1 MDSSRPLVDAVDR
14 LRERD
19 PRFPREAYL
28 FVVAALAA
36 AVERMPRVRRE
47 DAQRRHL
54 SGGEVVTA
62 VVRLARDEFG
72 PLAPAVFREWG
83 VLAGRDIGAIVF
95 DLVGCGQL
103 SAREED
109 RPEDFRHPAELLAAL
124 SGTGSTPRPGA
135 G

>member
-1 MDSSRPLVDAVDR
+1 MDSSRPLDDAVDR

-36 AVERMPRVRRE
+36 AVDRMPRARRE
-47 DAQRRHL
+47 DSQRRHL
-54 SGGEVVTA
+54 SGGEVVAA

-83 VLAGRDIGAIVF
+83 VLAARDVGTIVF
-95 DLVGCGQL
+95 NLVRCGQL

-109 RPEDFRHPAELLAAL
+109 RPEDFRHPAELLTAL
-124 SGTGSTPRPGA
+124 AGAGSAPRPGA